1 MRGDKWEKTMT
12 SVVAICKAAS
22 MIDNLRVTVSF
33 RATFSTSRSHS
44 GSNPYV
50 VIGYDSAVDKIGKI
64 KSLFPYLYPGGCTPE
79 GLSFEAIINHL
90 PQTSTDTDY
99 YFLNFSDGE
108 PAMNY
113 TTATG
118 VAINYSQEP
127 AALHT
132 KKQVTKISQRGY
144 SVLSYFIKSD
154 GLNNP
159 KAIDMFKKMYGKN
172 ASFINPNNILQVAKT
187 MNQMFLEKS
196 H

>member
-1 MRGDKWEKTMT
+1 MT
-12 SVVAICKAAS
+12 SVVAICKAAY

-33 RATFSTSRSHS
+33 RTTFSTSRGSS

-50 VIGYDSAVDKIGKI
+50 VIAYDSSVDKIGKI
-64 KSLFPYLYPGGCTPE
+64 KTMFPYLYPNGCTPE
-79 GLSFEAIINHL
+79 GLSFEAIMKHL
-90 PQTSTDTDY
+90 PKTSTDTDY

-118 VAINYSQEP
+118 DPVNYSSEH

-132 KKQVTKISQRGY
+132 KKQVTKISQLGY

-159 KAIDMFKKMYGKN
+159 KSVELFKKMYGKN

-196 H
+196 N